1 MWRPQFK
8 VIACLREA
16 LCPRTRKIPTKNGRL
31 DTMESDTTSH
41 LRPSILTS
49 FLSRSSR
56 PRSTA
61 ASPTGAES
69 PAGVPGSQGIN
80 LGNVS
85 SNGIH
90 NNSRRRNGTQQS
102 NNVPHNGSAHAGSPA
117 AAAYPIGSIPIMS
130 GPTTTSFSQMLRRRR
145 SNNGNLNQSSSA
157 NNTVGNAAPVLPSSS
172 HAGHSAAPQG
182 SSNTNGNASGS
193 NGAAGHGPPH
203 RIRLVP
209 HLENQ
214 RALHFDPI
222 TRECREGA
230 PAIRIGRFTDRSGT
244 LAASTNSLTGKIAF
258 KSKVV
263 SRGHAELWCEPNAKV
278 LSLI

>member
-1 MWRPQFK
+1 
-8 VIACLREA
+8 
-16 LCPRTRKIPTKNGRL
+16 
-31 DTMESDTTSH
+31 MESDTTSH

-69 PAGVPGSQGIN
+69 PPGVPGSQGIN
-80 LGNVS
+80 IGSGSN
-85 SNGIH
+85 NGIH
-90 NNSRRRNGTQQS
+90 NNSRRRNGAQPANTG
-102 NNVPHNGSAHAGSPA
+102 PHSGSAHAGSPA
-117 AAAYPIGSIPIMS
+117 VVYPVGSIPIMP
-130 GPTTTSFSQMLRRRR
+130 GPTATSFSQMLRRRR
-145 SNNGNLNQSSSA
+145 SNNGNLNQPSSA
-157 NNTVGNAAPVLPSSS
+157 VGAGAPVMPSSG
-172 HAGHSAAPQG
+172 HATHSPAPQG
-182 SSNTNGNASGS
+182 PGNTSGNASGS

-222 TRECREGA
+222 TRECREGS
-230 PAIRIGRFTDRSGT
+230 PPIRIGRFTDRSGT

-278 LSLI
+278 RLLIGFILLSRLFC